1 MDPCYCIYKCL
12 QILLIDVI
20 DTHRMAASFM
30 RFAITAVVVGVAT
43 AQLPLLGGTVLV
55 VRIVSVPWIS

>member
-1 MDPCYCIYKCL
+1 
-12 QILLIDVI
+12 
-20 DTHRMAASFM
+20 MAASFM